1 MESIV
6 KVNETHL
13 WTTVSGQGTPLLLL
27 NGGAGCCDYL
37 EPVAGLVEDV
47 ASVHRFE
54 ERGCGRSW
62 HAEVYSLEQTLSDIE
77 ALRAYWGLKRW
88 VVGGHSWGADLALA
102 YALHHPERCLGL
114 VHLCG
119 TGVQHDREWKAAY
132 EEGLAAGR
140 EPPLDFTYPFN
151 PAVNKALNAS
161 WRQFIKEPDLLKRIS
176 RLDIPALVVAAGEDI
191 RPNWP
196 NAQLAHLLPQGRLE
210 TVEGAGHNLWLT
222 HSNELRAVLR
232 RFLEGLPSP

>member
-6 KVNETHL
+6 SLNQTRL
-13 WTTVSGQGTPLLLL
+13 WTTVSGQGVPLLLL
-27 NGGAGCCDYL
+27 NGGPGCCDYL
-37 EPVAGLVEDV
+37 DPVSKLIEDV
-47 ASVHRFE
+47 VRVHRFE
-54 ERGCGRSW
+54 ERGCGRSSVV
-62 HAEVYSLEQTLSDIE
+62 ESYSINQTFSDIE
-77 ALRAYWGLKRW
+77 ALRKHWGFTHW

-102 YALHHPERCLGL
+102 YALEFPQRTQAL
-114 VHLCG
+114 VYMCG
-119 TGVQHDREWKAAY
+119 TGIQNDVDWKTAYRKGRDEGRELSIDFAFPHNLEVNEQVNRDWKA
-132 EEGLAAGR
+132 
-140 EPPLDFTYPFN
+140 
-151 PAVNKALNAS
+151 
-161 WRQFIKEPDLLKRIS
+161 FIKQPDLLKRIS